1 MHISTFKRH
10 SSFFS
15 KSRLFIIMDYELYP
29 SLEKGNTD
37 VREMW
42 FIISEYFLF
51 PFFFCE
57 TEKCFLCQ
65 KWGLT
70 PSQLWINFHRKP
82 QPAPITSDIH
92 LPPLCLL
99 TAPQGFRDSSCPV
112 HHLKG
117 QLWDC
122 NLSDRAHPAMLPS
135 DTSLEDSRDQ
145 QTPRNSPL
153 LTLHDWCSVEKP
165 LLHHREEA

>member
-1 MHISTFKRH
+1 MNSTLPWKRVTQMWEKCDPLSQSTFC
-10 SSFFS
+10 S
-15 KSRLFIIMDYELYP
+15 LY
-29 SLEKGNTD
+29 
-37 VREMW
+37 
-42 FIISEYFLF
+42 
-51 PFFFCE
+51 FFCE

-135 DTSLEDSRDQ
+135 HTSLEDSRDQ
-145 QTPRNSPL
+145 QTSRNSPL